1 MKSMKKIL
9 CIALALIMII
19 GLVGCATT
27 TEPAPT
33 HTKEIPTQEA
43 QPTTTENSEAPET
56 EESYVFLVYNSEGG
70 SPVKANGFGGVWE
83 YGIYTPS
90 TSIISEDARKTFV
103 NPLSGEEFDYIDSR
117 GIYKVGKDGEFASY
131 YGIYDKYIKD
141 RESFEILRGTDLIVY
156 YDNIH
161 SVKESEK
168 VPLSSEDAKKI
179 ADEFLKTILPEGIFE
194 KHEKGSPV
202 GGGYYS
208 FPFIVYYKRPLH
220 GYDTEETLCV
230 YIGKD
235 GKVQGYN
242 GKALCKLDHCR
253 DNVTKEQIDTARD
266 TLLEKLKSLNLE
278 NLRVDSTSL
287 VVNTEGKLFLQ
298 IAYQYSHEDG
308 GRAEIALINVI

>member
-1 MKSMKKIL
+1 MKTFKKIL
-9 CIALALIMII
+9 CIAIALIMII
-19 GLVGCATT
+19 GLVGCAPTM
-27 TEPAPT
+27 EPSPT

-43 QPTTTENSEAPET
+43 QPTTTEKPEAPET

-83 YGIYTPS
+83 YGLYTS
-90 TSIISEDARKTFV
+90 GTSIISEDTNKTFES
-103 NPLSGEEFDYIDSR
+103 PISGEELDYDRS
-117 GIYKVGKDGEFASY
+117 KVTYKDGKKEEFASH
-131 YGIYDKYIKD
+131 YGIYDKYKKD
-141 RESFEILRGTDLIVY
+141 KESFEILRETDLIVY

-168 VPLSSEDAKKI
+168 VSLSSEDAKKI

-202 GGGYYS
+202 GCGYYS

-230 YIGKD
+230 YIGSD
-235 GKVQGYN
+235 GKVMGYN
-242 GKALCKLDHCR
+242 GRSLCKLDHCR

-278 NLRVDSTSL
+278 NFVVESTSL